1 MGARVEFEWDENK
14 NQANIRKHGIAFE
27 DAVRVFSDPLRHST
41 QDRHVDGEE
50 RWKVT
55 GIVELVGLIVLA
67 YTWRD
72 ESEFEIVRIISA
84 RQAERRE
91 RRTYEEGDDG

>member
-1 MGARVEFEWDENK
+1 MFLAVKRV
-14 NQANIRKHGIAFE
+14 AASSG
-27 DAVRVFSDPLRHST
+27 T
-41 QDRHVDGEE
+41 
-50 RWKVT
+50 KVT
-55 GIVELVGLIVLA
+55 GIVELVGLIVVA